1 MKTKPQTPS
10 RPFRPVLPTT
20 GQRFPNLHV
29 CALKKALSWKKC
41 NPYIGCMSMKF
52 VRTLRTRP
60 ECCDPSS
67 FLAVAWISSDFIRW
81 AQWCFWLAKSFARKG
96 PFGCQ
101 SSRCQTNWN
110 QRRQWCAW
118 FQSSMWQAYL
128 GICQMKGKW
137 LSHTAAILSQL
148 PTSTPISQWR
158 LMASG
163 LKQQVSLVCM
173 SFCPI
178 TVVSFP
184 WHPRFRLTNSTQ
196 FDDNMV
202 KRPLGVTYSEV
213 TAMVPVP
220 SSGKAERFRR
230 FALKI

>member
-213 TAMVPVP
+213 TAMVPVL